1 MKPTVLI
8 AEGDD
13 ELRYSL
19 ACFFGAHGYEA
30 ATAAGGLEC
39 VRQLRQRRP
48 LACVLDQELR
58 WGGSA
63 GVLAVMRDDPDL
75 RHIPVILTSARGPWV
90 PWSDGWEPPVV
101 QALGKPYLWTDL
113 LDWIDGAATR
123 EASHERCG
131 AAPEV

>member
-1 MKPTVLI
+1 MKPLLLI

-13 ELRYSL
+13 EVRHRL
-19 ACFFGAHGYEA
+19 ACFFSAHGYEV
-30 ATAAGGLEC
+30 ATAAGGLDC

-48 LACVLDQELR
+48 VACVLDQELR

-75 RHIPVILTSARGPWV
+75 RAVPVILTTADGSRLPWPERV
-90 PWSDGWEPPVV
+90 ALPVV

-113 LDWIDGAATR
+113 LDWVDRASAR
-123 EASHERCG
+123 SEA
-131 AAPEV
+131 VTT

>member
-1 MKPTVLI
+1 MKPLLLI

-19 ACFFGAHGYEA
+19 SCFFSSHGYEV
-30 ATAAGGLEC
+30 ATAAGGLDC
-39 VRQLRQRRP
+39 LRQLRQRPP

-75 RHIPVILTSARGPWV
+75 RHIPVILTSTEDPRV
-90 PWSDGWEPPVV
+90 PWPEPAPPVV
-101 QALGKPYLWTDL
+101 QALEKPYLWTDL
-113 LDWIDGAATR
+113 LDWIDGAAAR
-123 EASHERCG
+123 EAASTQ
-131 AAPEV
+131 

>member
-1 MKPTVLI
+1 MKPVLLI

-19 ACFFGAHGYEA
+19 ACFFRAHGYEV
-30 ATAAGGLEC
+30 ATAAGGLDC

-48 LACVLDQELR
+48 PACVLDQGLR

-75 RHIPVILTSARGPWV
+75 HHNPVILTYAAGPRV
-90 PWSDGWEPPVV
+90 PWPERVAPPVV

-113 LDWIDGAATR
+113 LDWVDVAAAR
-123 EASHERCG
+123 CQASTN
-131 AAPEV
+131 